1 MHQTMNDVR
10 LAAVPAPWLRLLWP
24 SHRERPEGWWPR
36 TRKMRAMLPIVLE
49 TQYKKDWLRAILM
62 LRFGEKGDTASRMRM
77 IGQLE
82 NETSARLFSDFLYA
96 EGIENQIEPER
107 SGAWALWIHAE
118 DQMNAA
124 RTLFEEY
131 RGNPRAPK
139 YQLASRVADE
149 KRKKELK
156 ANEAAEKR
164 FHDRSKLFS
173 LNGSGIG
180 FLTGVLIALSVATG
194 LVSGFGH
201 NTKPIFWLYFSVY
214 DVEGG
219 SLARLGGMPEIRH
232 GEVWRLFTPMFVHF
246 GLPHLLFNMLWLL
259 DLGTMIERRQGARML
274 LALVLVIAALSN
286 FGQYLMGGPRFG
298 GMSGVVYGLIGYI
311 WLRGKFDLTSG
322 LFLHSSTVT
331 MAVIWFVLCLVGA
344 IPHVANAA
352 HSVGFGV
359 GIAWG
364 YISAMLAT
372 RGR

>member
-1 MHQTMNDVR
+1 
-10 LAAVPAPWLRLLWP
+10 
-24 SHRERPEGWWPR
+24 
-36 TRKMRAMLPIVLE
+36 
-49 TQYKKDWLRAILM
+49 M
-62 LRFGEKGDTASRMRM
+62 LRFGEKGDTANRMRM

-82 NETSARLFSDFLYA
+82 NEASARLFSDFLYA

-118 DQMNAA
+118 EQMDAA
-124 RTLFEEY
+124 RALFEEY

-139 YQLASRVADE
+139 YQRASRVAEE
-149 KRKKELK
+149 KWRKEQK

-164 FHDRSKLFS
+164 FHDRSKIFS
-173 LNGSGIG
+173 LGGSGIG

-219 SLARLGGMPEIRH
+219 FLARLGGMPEIRH

-246 GLPHLLFNMLWLL
+246 GLPHLFFNMLWML
-259 DLGTMIERRQGARML
+259 DLGTMIERRQSARVL
-274 LALVLVIAALSN
+274 LVLVLVIAALSN
-286 FGQYLMGGPRFG
+286 FGQYLFGGPRFG

-331 MAVIWFVLCLVGA
+331 MAVIWFVLCLVGV

-352 HSVGFGV
+352 HSVGFGL

-372 RGR
+372 RRR

>member
-1 MHQTMNDVR
+1 
-10 LAAVPAPWLRLLWP
+10 
-24 SHRERPEGWWPR
+24 
-36 TRKMRAMLPIVLE
+36 
-49 TQYKKDWLRAILM
+49 
-62 LRFGEKGDTASRMRM
+62 MRM

-82 NETSARLFSDFLYA
+82 NEASARLFSDFLYA
-96 EGIENQIEPER
+96 QGIENQTEPER

-118 DQMNAA
+118 EQMDAA
-124 RTLFEEY
+124 KVLLNEY
-131 RGNPRAPK
+131 REKPRDPK
-139 YQLASRVADE
+139 YQHASRAAEE
-149 KRKKELK
+149 KRKQEQK

-173 LNGSGIG
+173 LGSLRLGY
-180 FLTGVLIALSVATG
+180 LTGVVIALSVATA
-194 LVSGFGH
+194 LVSHFGD
-201 NTKPIFWLYFSVY
+201 NKKPILWLFISEY
-214 DVEGG
+214 DVVGG
-219 SLARLGGMPEIRH
+219 IMARLGGLPEIRH

-246 GLPHLLFNMLWLL
+246 GLPHLFFNMLWLL
-259 DLGTMIERRQGARML
+259 DLGTMIERRQSARML

-286 FGQYLMGGPRFG
+286 FGQYLIGGPDFG

-322 LFLHSSTVT
+322 LFLHRNTVM
-331 MAVIWFVLCLVGA
+331 MAVIWFVLCLVGV

-372 RGR
+372 RRH